1 MLTRRRFLNLTLG
14 TTVFTLS
21 KPLAACSTP
30 ACLDHDVIR
39 HRCLE
44 VISAALE
51 GARETPSGPPIDDH
65 TWGPSHTA
73 RRALRVL
80 EGYPALARQAAIV
93 SRLRAL
99 CADPLPEL
107 RLRAAYLLARGGDS
121 KGFDLLRAAS
131 AEPGSPE
138 ALLRIAYLAK
148 AGDRTSVP
156 TLLRLMR
163 EAPDDLEELEELVA
177 DCAIDALRESG
188 DPRALP
194 MLSDL
199 VDVASDYIKVRAVI
213 ALRTFPSQRGCGL
226 LRAAMQ
232 KANSLRTRVYLA
244 MDCWRA
250 GYRDLETLLE
260 PALLSDEATEA
271 GLDAVA
277 FLGARQYIPELRL
290 LAQRYEC
297 CPYRED
303 AARVLALFGDPIGIT
318 HMQVKWQRAF
328 DPQDVIGCATHLE
341 GPYIKAL
348 TRSPHWYRPMLGLL
362 IGATRH
368 DPTALKQ
375 LLTIAITGQTNELE
389 GLSIVL
395 TLGDWRR
402 PEVLPVCAEML
413 QRAPS
418 PDILLFQLR
427 VVMVAMDTMSGR
439 FHGFPPD
446 LAMYPHPFMFTYKR
460 RYGRFHSCRDVTGG
474 ECQHREVFKSKRNF

>member
-21 KPLAACSTP
+21 KPLTAYSTP
-30 ACLDHDVIR
+30 VSLDLGVIQR
-39 HRCLE
+39 RCAE
-44 VISAALE
+44 ITATALE
-51 GARETPSGPPIDDH
+51 GGSTRQ
-65 TWGPSHTA
+65 
-73 RRALRVL
+73 ALRLL
-80 EGYPALARQAAIV
+80 EAYPALARQEAII
-93 SRLRAL
+93 SCLHAL

-148 AGDRTSVP
+148 AGDRTSLP

-188 DPRALP
+188 DPRVLP

-232 KANSLRTRVYLA
+232 KASSLRTRVYLA

-250 GYRDLETLLE
+250 GHRDLEALLE

-290 LAQRYEC
+290 LVQRYEC
-297 CPYRED
+297 CPHREG
-303 AARVLALFGDPIGIT
+303 AARVLTLFGDPIGIT

-328 DPQDVIGCATHLE
+328 DLQDVIGCATHLE
-341 GPYIKAL
+341 GHYITAL
-348 TRSPHWYRPMLGLL
+348 TRSPHWYRPMVGLL
-362 IGATRH
+362 IGATRR
-368 DPTALKQ
+368 DQTALKQ
-375 LLTIAITGQTNELE
+375 LLTIAMTGQTNELE

-395 TLGDWRR
+395 TRGDWRR

-418 PDILLFQLR
+418 PDILPFQLR
-427 VVMVAMDTMSGR
+427 VVMVAMDTLSGQ
-439 FHGFPPD
+439 FHGFQPD
-446 LAMYPHPFMFTYKR
+446 LAMYPHPFMLSCNR
-460 RYGRFHSCRDVTGG
+460 RYGVLRSCRNVTGG
-474 ECQHREVFKSKRNF
+474 ECRHREVFTSKRNF